1 MARDNIGE
9 LANIPIV
16 SSYIDEKQA
25 FQVLY
30 GATRRIH
37 AIVANMKML
46 VVRDTIAAAEAE
58 ALSYLQSLEVDQEGG
73 KSKDG
78 KDSDKKGRRKG
89 QASSKGEDS
98 SDKPNTPGKPVARQL
113 GPGPEGRATL
123 VLRVRVMQYMR
134 NVIAST
140 IIIQTRVRAFVKYRT
155 VNRTLKTRRNAA
167 TTIQRVIRGT
177 MDRLIAEDLREQQAS
192 IWEQLWDGTR
202 ELVYYYNRN
211 TEKST
216 YMEPAEA
223 YRPLVRDRLSQSL
236 VQAWPFLDEDKMAKS
251 TGSSHPSLVSPPIL
265 PITIV
270 TILAVESRVHI
281 QPEDRTNLTV
291 IIIIIT
297 IVLLL
302 LRPLITITTIIS
314 CLTALI
320 PAAEGATVSKP
331 GLALCC
337 YCNVRKCVR
346 LCVDCPHMEG
356 MASSSAGPKLR
367 PVTPYC
373 FPCYTLAHST
383 DETETHRYEGE
394 S

>member
-1 MARDNIGE
+1 MLALFLTLSCDDDGDDEYTNLCNLCFLPFLFICSSIQFIHSDKAEVARDNIGE
-9 LANIPIV
+9 LANIAIV

-37 AIVANMKML
+37 SIVANMKML

-58 ALSYLQSLEVDQEGG
+58 ALSYLESLEVDPKGG
-73 KSKDG
+73 KSKG
-78 KDSDKKGRRKG
+78 NDKKGRRERKG

-98 SDKPNTPGKPVARQL
+98 SNKPNTPGIPVARQM

-216 YMEPAEA
+216 YMDPAEA

-236 VQAWPFLDEDKMAKS
+236 VQAWPFLDEEKMAKS
-251 TGSSHPSLVSPPIL
+251 TGASHPSLVSPHY
-265 PITIV
+265 TSYHHCHHSCCGV
-270 TILAVESRVHI
+270 KSAY
-281 QPEDRTNLTV
+281 
-291 IIIIIT
+291 
-297 IVLLL
+297 
-302 LRPLITITTIIS
+302 TT
-314 CLTALI
+314 
-320 PAAEGATVSKP
+320 
-331 GLALCC
+331 
-337 YCNVRKCVR
+337 
-346 LCVDCPHMEG
+346 
-356 MASSSAGPKLR
+356 
-367 PVTPYC
+367 
-373 FPCYTLAHST
+373 
-383 DETETHRYEGE
+383 
-394 S
+394 